1 MIDAKENL
9 GSHFSSSQVEKER
22 KGYVYIYIYNLE
34 NDSIDAWWS
43 SKAEYDS
50 SIIMLET

>member
-22 KGYVYIYIYNLE
+22 KGYIYIYNLE
-34 NDSIDAWWS
+34 NDSMDAWWS

>member
-1 MIDAKENL
+1 MQKRILA
-9 GSHFSSSQVEKER
+9 HTFQVLKWKR
-22 KGYVYIYIYNLE
+22 KGRDIYIYNLE
-34 NDSIDAWWS
+34 NDSMDAWWS

>member
-1 MIDAKENL
+1 MQKRILA
-9 GSHFSSSQVEKER
+9 HTSQVPKWKR
-22 KGYVYIYIYNLE
+22 KGRDMYIYIYNLE